1 LQSFLDRAY
10 GYAIFPTVGTGAVGV
25 GGAYGRGEVFER
37 GVLIGYCDLS
47 QGTVGVQLGGQ
58 SYSELLVFENK
69 NALDKFTSGEFAFD
83 AQASAVALKSGA
95 SANAK
100 FSNGVAVFTMTKEG
114 LMFEASIGGQKF
126 SYQRK

>member
-1 LQSFLDRAY
+1 
-10 GYAIFPTVGTGAVGV
+10 
-25 GGAYGRGEVFER
+25 
-37 GVLIGYCDLS
+37 
-47 QGTVGVQLGGQ
+47 VGVQLGGQ